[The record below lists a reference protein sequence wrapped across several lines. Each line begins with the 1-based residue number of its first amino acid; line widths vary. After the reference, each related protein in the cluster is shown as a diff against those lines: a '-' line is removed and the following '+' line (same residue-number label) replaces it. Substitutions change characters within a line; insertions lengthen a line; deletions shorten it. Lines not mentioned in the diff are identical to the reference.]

1 MKPHGIM
8 KKIHYN
14 LTDLRTPVLPL
25 ADCISLINFI
35 SLSLS
40 FFTQTMKRILPSS
53 WRSFE
58 VTDGQAVRTA
68 ETDEG
73 SAHAG

>member
-1 MKPHGIM
+1 MRPHGIM

-35 SLSLS
+35 SLRLS
-40 FFTQTMKRILPSS
+40 FLTQTMKGILPSS

-58 VTDGQAVRTA
+58 ATDGQAVRTA
-68 ETDEG
+68 ETEEG